1 MNYSDIFKSS
11 INKLKIEGR
20 YRYFNEIERKV
31 GKHPNAL
38 WISDSKKND
47 IIVWCSNDYLGMSQ
61 NKLVINSMINSVKRM
76 GTGSGGTRNISGN
89 SNAIVQLENELAD
102 FHLKEKAI
110 VFSSGYVANESTI
123 STLLDL
129 LEDAV
134 VFSDEKNH
142 ASIISGIKKSRAL
155 KEIFKHNDLN
165 HLEALIKKYPEKKPK
180 VIIF

>member
-1 MNYSDIFKSS
+1 MINYSDFF
-11 INKLKIEGR
+11 NKNLENLKYEGN
-20 YRYFNEIERKV
+20 YRVFADLEKLAGNF
-31 GKHPNAL
+31 PQAL
-38 WISDSKKND
+38 NYKDNSVSEVT
-47 IIVWCSNDYLGMSQ
+47 VWCSNDYLGMSQ

-102 FHLKEKAI
+102 LHLKEKAV

-123 STLLDL
+123 STLLNL
-129 LEDAV
+129 LKEVV

-142 ASIISGIKKSRAL
+142 ASIISGIKKSKAS

-165 HLEALIKKYPEKKPK
+165 HLETLI
-180 VIIF
+180 IIKNG

>member
-1 MNYSDIFKSS
+1 
-11 INKLKIEGR
+11 
-20 YRYFNEIERKV
+20 
-31 GKHPNAL
+31 
-38 WISDSKKND
+38 
-47 IIVWCSNDYLGMSQ
+47 MSQ

-89 SNAIVQLENELAD
+89 SNAIVELENELAD

-123 STLLDL
+123 STLLNL
-129 LEDAV
+129 LGDSV

-142 ASIISGIKKSRAL
+142 ASIISGIKKSKAL

-165 HLEALIKKYPEKKPK
+165 HLEALIKKYPEKKKTGMLWDNRRKSYLFCPVEHETSPRPLCSCCICCSVFV
-180 VIIF
+180 VIELQIGRAHV

>member
-38 WISDSKKND
+38 WISNSKKND

-61 NKLVINSMINSVKRM
+61 NKLVINSMINSVKMM

-89 SNAIVQLENELAD
+89 SNAIVRLENELAYL
-102 FHLKEKAI
+102 HSKEKAV

-123 STLLDL
+123 STLLNL
-129 LEDAV
+129 LDDVV

-142 ASIISGIKKSRAL
+142 SSIISGINKQGGITSSSKSL
-155 KEIFKHNDLN
+155 
-165 HLEALIKKYPEKKPK
+165 
-180 VIIF
+180 